1 MMEAF
6 NQRWHQK
13 NDLGKINTIE
23 NICEKIGFDK
33 KMAISAMD
41 DDSFDNRLK
50 SYTKIMREYKVFGVP
65 TFIYKDEIF
74 WGQDRIYALKQK
86 INE

>member
-13 NDLGKINTIE
+13 NDLGKIGIIE

>member
-1 MMEAF
+1 MSRLTEAPCVTKEELRRIIKDELRF
-6 NQRWHQK
+6 EAR
-13 NDLGKINTIE
+13 
-23 NICEKIGFDK
+23 
-33 KMAISAMD
+33 D
-41 DDSFDNRLK
+41 DP
-50 SYTKIMREYKVFGVP
+50 KIMREYKVFGVP